1 MSTLL
6 LSPKEVSEITGKKR
20 YRSQIE
26 VLHSMQIPFRA
37 RPDGS
42 LVILRAVIEMELGYA
57 PKEKKQTSPSLRVPK
72 ARSLLL
78 CQKQ

>member
-6 LSPKEVSEITGKKR
+6 LSPKEVAEITGKKR
-20 YRSQIE
+20 YQSQIE
-26 VLHSMQIPFRA
+26 VLHGMRIPFKT

-57 PKEKKQTSPSLRVPK
+57 PKETKQTSPSLRVPK
-72 ARSLLL
+72 ARGLLL
-78 CQKQ
+78 RQKQ